1 MADGTLGPPSVA
13 ATSPAT
19 TVLCVNVGS
28 SSVKAACFTV
38 DGDARRER
46 WRTNLE
52 RADGTTPDLEPVRAA
67 LIAEGLPE
75 PSVVGHRVV
84 HGGSRV
90 QAAVVDD
97 ALVAE
102 LDALR
107 AFAPLHQ
114 PACLEG
120 IAAARESFP
129 DATHVASFDTAFH
142 HTMPEVA
149 THLGLPHEL
158 WERGVRRYGF
168 HGLSYTHVVET
179 LGADRLGRS
188 VVAHLGSGASLA
200 AIDHGRSVDTTMGLT
215 PAGGVVMST
224 RTGDLDPGVLIHLLR
239 HGVDGSGP
247 LDADGLEQLVNH
259 RSGLLG
265 LSGSTPD
272 MRRLFTARGDGDAR
286 AALAVEVFCRTVAM
300 RVGAYAAAL
309 GGIDSLV
316 FTAGIGEHEPQV
328 RAEVCAPLGFLGIE
342 IDAEAN
348 AARAPDLATIST
360 TGSAVEVLVVPAD
373 EERVMAREALDA
385 TGGAAATGDP
395 PPR

>member
-1 MADGTLGPPSVA
+1 
-13 ATSPAT
+13 
-19 TVLCVNVGS
+19 
-28 SSVKAACFTV
+28 
-38 DGDARRER
+38 
-46 WRTNLE
+46 
-52 RADGTTPDLEPVRAA
+52 
-67 LIAEGLPE
+67 
-75 PSVVGHRVV
+75 
-84 HGGSRV
+84 
-90 QAAVVDD
+90 
-97 ALVAE
+97 
-102 LDALR
+102 
-107 AFAPLHQ
+107 
-114 PACLEG
+114 
-120 IAAARESFP
+120 
-129 DATHVASFDTAFH
+129 
-142 HTMPEVA
+142 MPEVA

-224 RTGDLDPGVLIHLLR
+224 RTGDLDPGVMIHLLR

-265 LSGSTPD
+265 LSGSTAD
-272 MRRLFTARGDGDAR
+272 MRGLLTARGAGDAR
-286 AALAVEVFCRTVAM
+286 AALAVDVFCRTVAM

-342 IDAEAN
+342 IDAGAN
-348 AARAPDLATIST
+348 AARA
-360 TGSAVEVLVVPAD
+360 TGDHLDARVDGRGARGARRRGARHGPRGARGHDRRLRRTLRPAPPLTCPFGSVVPACKQLD
-373 EERVMAREALDA
+373 PRSNRRRRWLPSGRTIGDGPGPERGDTCCAFVPRSHASCRSPCCCWRRWSPPPAPREHAPS
-385 TGGAAATGDP
+385 AAP
-395 PPR
+395 PPRARCPRHLPRWS